1 MQWPTSS
8 ARALAA
14 RLWRGQAAL
23 WLACGLLLA
32 AVPPDLP
39 AQTPPPPATVA
50 PAPATAVAPE
60 LTQFELSRSDD
71 GLQLAFAVNLTLPRG
86 VEDALQK
93 GVPLYFVAQAEVY
106 RSRWYWRDRRVAAAE
121 RTWRLAFQPLT
132 RKYRVSFGGLNQSF
146 DSLADA
152 MVSVRR
158 VATWKIADAAALE
171 PDASHYVEL
180 RYRLDTSLLPRPL
193 QIGLGGQA
201 DWNLQVQQT
210 MRVD

>member
-1 MQWPTSS
+1 M
-8 ARALAA
+8 AA
-14 RLWRGQAAL
+14 RLWRGQVVL
-23 WLACGLLLA
+23 CLACSLLLA
-32 AVPPDLP
+32 GVATAPL
-39 AQTPPPPATVA
+39 AQTPPPPAAVV
-50 PAPATAVAPE
+50 PAPAAAAPE
-60 LTQFELSRSDD
+60 LTQFELSRSDE
-71 GLQLAFAVNLTLPRG
+71 GLQLAFAVDLSLPRA

-93 GVPLYFVAQAEVY
+93 GIPLYFVAQAEVY
-106 RSRWYWRDRRVAAAE
+106 RARWYWRDRRVASAE

-152 MVSVRR
+152 MVPVRR
-158 VATWKIADAAALE
+158 VATWKIADSAALDPE
-171 PDASHYVEL
+171 ASHYVEL

-210 MRVD
+210 LRVD